1 MFMENDNE
9 TCVQGERME
18 ARLVFRIQ
26 LNEGGGGRGVS
37 NVHVV
42 VSEVVYVNNIS
53 NAQRFAVRKR
63 IRKININI
71 H

>member
-1 MFMENDNE
+1 MENDNE

-18 ARLVFRIQ
+18 TRLVFRIQ
-26 LNEGGGGRGVS
+26 LNEGGEGVS